1 MFLDEPEGNS
11 FADLNQYLGAAS
23 AMGNGIDIQLEDGTK
38 ISAYLNHSQSSL
50 PDFVEVF
57 MPKGDGREKA
67 ITKVPARDI
76 VWFKLRRD
84 GRTESYI
91 DENGIPTAK
100 LPIVMIRAKQITG
113 GGKIKNPGV
122 TSIQG
127 DEIYFPGELT
137 LGDEDNE
144 K

>member
-23 AMGNGIDIQLEDGTK
+23 AIGNGIDIQLRNGTK

-50 PDFVEVF
+50 PDSVEIF
-57 MPKGDGREKA
+57 MPKGDGIDKA
-67 ITKVPARDI
+67 ITKIPAKDI

-84 GRTESYI
+84 GKTESYT
-91 DENGIPTAK
+91 DEDGIPTAK
-100 LPIVMIRAKQITG
+100 LPILIIRAKQIKG
-113 GGKIKNPGV
+113 SGKIKNSGV
-122 TSIQG
+122 TSVQG
-127 DEIYFPGELT
+127 DKVDFSGEIT
-137 LGDEDNE
+137 SGDEENE